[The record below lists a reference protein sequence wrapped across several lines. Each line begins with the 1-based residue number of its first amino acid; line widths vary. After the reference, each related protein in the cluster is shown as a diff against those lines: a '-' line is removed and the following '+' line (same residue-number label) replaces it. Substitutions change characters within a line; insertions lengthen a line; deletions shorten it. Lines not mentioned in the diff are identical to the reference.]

1 MYQAYKTP
9 IDNTTFKVEWEKLT
23 DQKWVKLPESTSC
36 LFNTKNKH
44 TSPKGKLS
52 EYSEIVYDKPFKNI
66 TVSTE
71 EEQYQY
77 TKAQQGFFR
86 IRLTD
91 PNGGFGQ
98 TEYRI
103 LFADIM
109 IRNSHTR
116 KQTPVPKPPYN
127 PMIESIDIGYS
138 AEEEYFFNGDTP
150 RDRCRIYHIHP
161 LRQKELHEIDLRHPF
176 PMVGVPTEDGIILFG
191 IGNSIGNDQ
200 IRLFFEMA
208 ALKREIEKEY
218 LPCVQWSFF
227 NGKQWEF
234 IKPGNLL
241 SDTTGN
247 LLNTGLVD
255 ILLPSPISEEMLDI
269 NGDFWLSA
277 KVSCH
282 TQNCSSIRNVYLN
295 PDQ

>member
-1 MYQAYKTP
+1 
-9 IDNTTFKVEWEKLT
+9 
-23 DQKWVKLPESTSC
+23 
-36 LFNTKNKH
+36 
-44 TSPKGKLS
+44 
-52 EYSEIVYDKPFKNI
+52 
-66 TVSTE
+66 
-71 EEQYQY
+71 
-77 TKAQQGFFR
+77 
-86 IRLTD
+86 
-91 PNGGFGQ
+91 
-98 TEYRI
+98 
-103 LFADIM
+103 
-109 IRNSHTR
+109 
-116 KQTPVPKPPYN
+116 
-127 PMIESIDIGYS
+127 MIESIGIGYS

-176 PMVGVPTEDGIILFG
+176 PMVEVPTEDGIILFG

-208 ALKREIEKEY
+208 ALKREIGKEY

-269 NGDFWLSA
+269 IWRFLAFGKSILPHAKLFIHTKCLSKPSESPVRNPRRNGS
-277 KVSCH
+277 
-282 TQNCSSIRNVYLN
+282 

>member
-1 MYQAYKTP
+1 M
-9 IDNTTFKVEWEKLT
+9 
-23 DQKWVKLPESTSC
+23 
-36 LFNTKNKH
+36 
-44 TSPKGKLS
+44 
-52 EYSEIVYDKPFKNI
+52 
-66 TVSTE
+66 
-71 EEQYQY
+71 
-77 TKAQQGFFR
+77 
-86 IRLTD
+86 
-91 PNGGFGQ
+91 
-98 TEYRI
+98 

-127 PMIESIDIGYS
+127 PMIESIGIGYS

-176 PMVGVPTEDGIILFG
+176 PMVEVPTEDGIILFG

-208 ALKREIEKEY
+208 ALKREIGKEY

-234 IKPGNLL
+234 IDFGELSQCYLL
-241 SDTTGN
+241 VIPRQYSPVPMGH
-247 LLNTGLVD
+247 LLGDPEPHILWRFRRTSSFSGYDLVN
-255 ILLPSPISEEMLDI
+255 IRKSR
-269 NGDFWLSA
+269 
-277 KVSCH
+277 H
-282 TQNCSSIRNVYLN
+282 TFLEHTRQYSRVENIPR
-295 PDQ
+295 